1 MLKTNDVITDAT
13 LEKFPPFREF
23 RHGNSQEENSAS
35 IAVKTVDSETPEET
49 VERVYREINAQLADD
64 LLTSVLAMSPEFFEQ
79 LVVDLLNKMGY
90 GGYEGAGFRT
100 KASND
105 GGIDGI
111 IPEDKLGFNLIY
123 IQAKRWSPDTR
134 IGKPEI
140 QKFMGALAGP
150 PKIDKGLYITTAQF
164 TQGAKDYA
172 DAQHI
177 ILVDGSRLTDLMI
190 EFGLGVFEEK
200 VYKIRKMD
208 TDYFSED

>member
-1 MLKTNDVITDAT
+1 M
-13 LEKFPPFREF
+13 
-23 RHGNSQEENSAS
+23 
-35 IAVKTVDSETPEET
+35 
-49 VERVYREINAQLADD
+49 YREINAQLADD